1 MTEHSAGVPLNG
13 ACYVVRTLRAL
24 GVTTVYGYPG
34 GAIMPL

>member
-1 MTEHSAGVPLNG
+1 MTEQTADVPLNG
-13 ACYVVRTLRAL
+13 AGYVVRTLRAL